1 VIYDRANS
9 SMADLQKGEINWEKS
24 WKERLG
30 FIGGITPA
38 LSQNAAEACLEA
50 IEIAHE
56 MGLTISTDL
65 NYRAKTMANNPKT

>member
-1 VIYDRANS
+1 
-9 SMADLQKGEINWEKS
+9 L
-24 WKERLG
+24 
-30 FIGGITPA
+30 GGITPA

-65 NYRAKTMANNPKT
+65 NYRAKLWTWQTTQRRNAKMLKYSNVILGDIDTAYFMLGFG